1 MSIKVIN
8 WFSDKRLYTI
18 LQVSGWG
25 LYGILSGFVYY
36 SSPNLNLGNKE
47 LTSIFCTCLFGAL
60 ISHGLR
66 FIIKKYELASLPVVR
81 LIPIILGANIVMSL
95 LFMSLILIIDQII
108 KIEQPVKISVTLIL
122 VGTIN
127 STILF
132 LMWSLLYFISIYVRE
147 SRKREMDKIKWEG
160 AMKEFELNKLKS
172 QLNPHFV
179 FNALNSIRSLI
190 EEDPQKAKQSV
201 TQLSNILRSSLIS
214 DRTKIIPLSEELKTI
229 NDYLNLE
236 KLRYEERLNPIIEID
251 AEALKIAV
259 QPMMLQTIVE
269 NAVKHGIMNQTHT
282 GFIAIKARVDATRQ
296 LLHVSIENSGR
307 LGSLESGGFGILNTR
322 QRMKI
327 LYGEEAQFTI
337 SQKDENT
344 VIVSL
349 ILPTS
354 PLYL

>member
-1 MSIKVIN
+1 MGTKVIN
-8 WFSDKRLYTI
+8 WFSDKRLYAI
-18 LQVSGWG
+18 LQIGGWG
-25 LYGILSGFVYY
+25 LYGMLLGFLYY
-36 SSPNLNLGNKE
+36 SSSNYNLGNRE
-47 LTSIFCTCLFGAL
+47 IFSIFYTCLFGGL
-60 ISHGLR
+60 ITHGFR
-66 FIIKKYELASLPVVR
+66 FIIKKFELASLPIVQ
-81 LIPIILGANIVMSL
+81 LIPSILGANLLMSM
-95 LFMSLILIIDQII
+95 LFMSLILIVDNLI
-108 KIEQPVKISVTLIL
+108 KLEGPVKLTFAVIL
-122 VGTIN
+122 ASFIN
-127 STILF
+127 GTILF
-132 LMWSLLYFISIYVRE
+132 LLWSLLYFILIYVKE

-190 EEDPQKAKQSV
+190 EEDPQKAKQSI

-251 AEALKIAV
+251 AEALIIPV
-259 QPMMLQTIVE
+259 PPMMLQTIVE

-282 GFIAIKARVDATRQ
+282 GFIAIKARVDNTRQ

-327 LYGEEAQFTI
+327 LYGEEAQFAI
-337 SQKDENT
+337 SQQDENT